1 MTSIIDEQALTDYV
15 LESRGSEQSYPFGPE
30 AAVFKVRDKMF
41 ALIAF
46 HKDKALHK
54 EKLCIT
60 VKATPADVEVLTEQ
74 FDAIIPG
81 YHMNKKHWVTV
92 TVEGDVSE
100 GMIKDL
106 VDGSYKLV
114 VSKLPKVQREALLAK

>member
-1 MTSIIDEQALTDYV
+1 MTSIINEQALTDYV
-15 LESRGSEQSYPFGPE
+15 LESRGSDQSYPFGPE
-30 AAVFKVRDKMF
+30 ASVFKVRDKMF

-46 HKDKALHK
+46 HK

-60 VKATPADVEVLTEQ
+60 LKATPADVEVLTEQ

-81 YHMNKKHWVTV
+81 YHMNKKHWITV
-92 TVEGDVSE
+92 TMEGDVSE

>member
-1 MTSIIDEQALTDYV
+1 MTSIINEQALTYYV
-15 LESRGSEQSYPFGPE
+15 LESRGSEQSYPFGPD

-46 HKDKALHK
+46 HK

-60 VKATPADVEVLTEQ
+60 LKATPADVEVLTEQ

-81 YHMNKKHWVTV
+81 YHMNKKHWITV

-114 VSKLPKVQREALLAK
+114 VSKLPKVQREALLVK

>member
-1 MTSIIDEQALTDYV
+1 MTSIINEQALTDYV
-15 LESRGSEQSYPFGPE
+15 LESRGSEQSYPFGPD

-46 HKDKALHK
+46 HK

-60 VKATPADVEVLTEQ
+60 LKATPADVEVLTEQ

-81 YHMNKKHWVTV
+81 YHMNKKHWITV

-100 GMIKDL
+100 GMIQDL

-114 VSKLPKVQREALLAK
+114 VSKLPKVQREALLVK

>member
-15 LESRGSEQSYPFGPE
+15 LESRGSDQSYPFGPE

-46 HKDKALHK
+46 HKDK
-54 EKLCIT
+54 LCIT
-60 VKATPADVEVLTEQ
+60 LKATPADVEVLTEQ

-81 YHMNKKHWVTV
+81 YHMNKKHWITV

-114 VSKLPKVQREALLAK
+114 VSKLPKVQREALLVK

>member
-1 MTSIIDEQALTDYV
+1 MTSIINEQALTDYV
-15 LESRGSEQSYPFGPE
+15 LESRGSEQSYPFGPD

-46 HKDKALHK
+46 HK

-60 VKATPADVEVLTEQ
+60 LKATPADVEVLTEQ

-81 YHMNKKHWVTV
+81 YHMNKKHWITV

-114 VSKLPKVQREALLAK
+114 VSKLPKVQREALLVK